1 VNGTLSGMEVAELNP
16 ILEKSASITITSGK
30 INSLI
35 FSFSANNTKA
45 TGNLKLLYKALK
57 FDMMDRQTGETT
69 AIKEQVKSLIAS
81 IIVIESNPMPG
92 EKVRP
97 GIIEFE
103 RDPERF
109 VFGYFFRAL
118 MSGMRTS
125 VTKTK
130 SPKKLK
136 K

>member
-1 VNGTLSGMEVAELNP
+1 
-16 ILEKSASITITSGK
+16 
-30 INSLI
+30 
-35 FSFSANNTKA
+35 
-45 TGNLKLLYKALK
+45 
-57 FDMMDRQTGETT
+57 MMNKQTGETT
-69 AIKEQVKSLIAS
+69 ALKEQVKSLIAS

-92 EKVRP
+92 EEVRP

-125 VTKTK
+125 VMKTK